1 MIKGQGSALR
11 SLGKE
16 VCFLTSD
23 QILSE
28 QKNKNKTSLTVTVV
42 LIAAGVVLLL
52 AKQWIGGLFIVAG
65 AVLGAGLL
73 SRSRDIKAQLEKA
86 GGEAGLSAQ
95 LAAEGTAVFDKLDV
109 ILTPELAVVFRPFFK
124 VYELKDMA
132 KFEVGIGPEGVQ
144 KALFLT
150 EPDGTRN
157 RIAQVQKGD
166 GRQEA
171 FDALYE
177 LVRAYFNGRTA

>member
-1 MIKGQGSALR
+1 M
-11 SLGKE
+11 
-16 VCFLTSD
+16 TSD

-73 SRSRDIKAQLEKA
+73 SRTRDINAQLKKA
-86 GGEAGLSAQ
+86 GGEAGLSSQ
-95 LAAEGTAVFDKLDV
+95 LASEGTSYYSSLDV
-109 ILTPELAVVFRPFFK
+109 VLTPELAVVCRPFFK
-124 VYELKDMA
+124 VYALKDMA

-157 RIAQVQKGD
+157 KIAQVQKGD

-177 LVRAYFNGRTA
+177 AVRAYFNGRAS

>member
-1 MIKGQGSALR
+1 M
-11 SLGKE
+11 
-16 VCFLTSD
+16 
-23 QILSE
+23 
-28 QKNKNKTSLTVTVV
+28 V
-42 LIAAGVVLLL
+42 LIAAGAVLLL

-73 SRSRDIKAQLEKA
+73 SRARDIKDQLKKA

-109 ILTPELAVVFRPFFK
+109 VITPDLAVVCRPFFK
-124 VYELKDMA
+124 VYALKDMA

-150 EPDGTRN
+150 APDGTRSK
-157 RIAQVQKGD
+157 IAQVQKGD

-177 LVRAYFNGRTA
+177 MVRGYFADRAACSADQNSY